1 MCCVVYCYRDIEFV
15 LSFFEVCI
23 EVWLYIWGEELKFL
37 WLYWG
42 DKFRLE
48 DWLFIKV
55 KLWLFVNVVLGI
67 VVICLCE
74 ILYVIF
80 VCYRC
85 IWKLIDVVNVGGEEI
100 GVGFDY

>member
-1 MCCVVYCYRDIEFV
+1 M
-15 LSFFEVCI
+15 
-23 EVWLYIWGEELKFL
+23 
-37 WLYWG
+37 
-42 DKFRLE
+42 
-48 DWLFIKV
+48 
-55 KLWLFVNVVLGI
+55 FVNVVLGI